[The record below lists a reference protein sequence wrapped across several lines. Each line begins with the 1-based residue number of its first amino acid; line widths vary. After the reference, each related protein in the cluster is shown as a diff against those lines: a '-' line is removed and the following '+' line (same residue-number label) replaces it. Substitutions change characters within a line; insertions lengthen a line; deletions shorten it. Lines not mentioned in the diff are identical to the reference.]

1 MHIGMSFLSIPQ
13 AYQRGVLLVYIAVWC
28 QRRGR
33 IQGAKLYL
41 VYSCYCRRGSISR
54 LAAGKAAKVNC
65 NSSTVPATGPGSQA
79 YWREVLLIGRSSTGV
94 LARSLSTQVAVQCKR
109 RVVRAAV

>member
-1 MHIGMSFLSIPQ
+1 MGGLEKYSSHAYRYEILSIPQ
-13 AYQRGVLLVYIAVWC
+13 AYQRGVLSVHVAVQC

-54 LAAGKAAKVNC
+54 LAAG
-65 NSSTVPATGPGSQA
+65 
-79 YWREVLLIGRSSTGV
+79 
-94 LARSLSTQVAVQCKR
+94 
-109 RVVRAAV
+109 RAAGVGWLQAEQQVSVGYGT